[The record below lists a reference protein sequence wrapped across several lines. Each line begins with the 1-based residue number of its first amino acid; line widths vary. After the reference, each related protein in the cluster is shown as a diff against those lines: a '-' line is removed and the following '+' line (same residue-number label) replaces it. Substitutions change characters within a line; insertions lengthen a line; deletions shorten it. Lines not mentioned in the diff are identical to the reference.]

1 VIEPRNEL
9 NGSVDAVEREHC
21 NGMGNAVITAFLL
34 LLTALISW
42 FVVHAK
48 SRTLRLLGGVSSNR
62 IHIEDTSTIIK
73 LSAPSFFAGWIVVLG
88 YVAVVGGVK
97 QISLISWQALMILVV
112 VLILF
117 GALVMGISLLVSPKT
132 CHIALRQIPLKRFN
146 QLGILTR
153 VMAIILALLIIP
165 TTITA
170 AYISHQLSEDYALW
184 QSMQKNV
191 SLSFGDIDSLETEEM
206 LPQVE
211 VFFNDMKIDN
221 NLRLS
226 YVIDKAIGLNKEEL
240 GGYDHL
246 VVTDQAWV
254 DAFDVGIDRQG
265 AGGKLTSI
273 DFENLSSPLKAFLNA
288 QLPLWTKTRE
298 TQPEGLGF
306 YEFTG
311 EKFLALPP
319 NVGLGANTIQA
330 KKPLVIVVNNLL
342 AILKTKGFLLYVASS
357 GNVVF
362 PDEEQLRLALSKSSI
377 KPYVV
382 SIDGIADLA
391 LEQAQKFSKESIY
404 YVTACVL
411 ILITMIF
418 AGVTSAQLWSE
429 ANKKRIFTLHTFGR
443 AYASIIKPA
452 LNKELTI
459 AVIAIIVGS
468 IVTFK
473 VRYPEPVALLLAAL
487 SVALLYGLGSLFA
500 YRMCTRQTFHQIS
513 HRYY

>member
-1 VIEPRNEL
+1 
-9 NGSVDAVEREHC
+9 
-21 NGMGNAVITAFLL
+21 
-34 LLTALISW
+34 
-42 FVVHAK
+42 
-48 SRTLRLLGGVSSNR
+48 
-62 IHIEDTSTIIK
+62 
-73 LSAPSFFAGWIVVLG
+73 
-88 YVAVVGGVK
+88 
-97 QISLISWQALMILVV
+97 
-112 VLILF
+112 
-117 GALVMGISLLVSPKT
+117 
-132 CHIALRQIPLKRFN
+132 
-146 QLGILTR
+146 
-153 VMAIILALLIIP
+153 MAIILALLIIP

-319 NVGLGANTIQA
+319 NVGLGAN
-330 KKPLVIVVNNLL
+330 KFK
-342 AILKTKGFLLYVASS
+342 
-357 GNVVF
+357 
-362 PDEEQLRLALSKSSI
+362 
-377 KPYVV
+377 
-382 SIDGIADLA
+382 
-391 LEQAQKFSKESIY
+391 QKNR
-404 YVTACVL
+404 
-411 ILITMIF
+411 
-418 AGVTSAQLWSE
+418 W
-429 ANKKRIFTLHTFGR
+429 
-443 AYASIIKPA
+443 
-452 LNKELTI
+452 
-459 AVIAIIVGS
+459 
-468 IVTFK
+468 
-473 VRYPEPVALLLAAL
+473 
-487 SVALLYGLGSLFA
+487 
-500 YRMCTRQTFHQIS
+500 
-513 HRYY
+513 

>member
-1 VIEPRNEL
+1 
-9 NGSVDAVEREHC
+9 
-21 NGMGNAVITAFLL
+21 
-34 LLTALISW
+34 
-42 FVVHAK
+42 
-48 SRTLRLLGGVSSNR
+48 
-62 IHIEDTSTIIK
+62 
-73 LSAPSFFAGWIVVLG
+73 
-88 YVAVVGGVK
+88 
-97 QISLISWQALMILVV
+97 
-112 VLILF
+112 
-117 GALVMGISLLVSPKT
+117 
-132 CHIALRQIPLKRFN
+132 
-146 QLGILTR
+146 
-153 VMAIILALLIIP
+153 MAIILALLIIP

-330 KKPLVIVVNNLL
+330 KKPLVILVNNLL

-382 SIDGIADLA
+382 SIDGI
-391 LEQAQKFSKESIY
+391 SSMMS
-404 YVTACVL
+404 
-411 ILITMIF
+411 MIF
-418 AGVTSAQLWSE
+418 
-429 ANKKRIFTLHTFGR
+429 N
-443 AYASIIKPA
+443 
-452 LNKELTI
+452 
-459 AVIAIIVGS
+459 GS
-468 IVTFK
+468 
-473 VRYPEPVALLLAAL
+473 
-487 SVALLYGLGSLFA
+487 
-500 YRMCTRQTFHQIS
+500 
-513 HRYY
+513 